1 MVVYVLHHYFDTPD
15 VEGNEI
21 IGVYSSIEDAQA
33 KMKSCEAKLREEFPD
48 DIWDGDMTWTD
59 ADEIHLGF
67 EDKCG
72 GGFLATIYCWEIVS
86 REVQ

>member
-1 MVVYVLHHYFDTPD
+1 MTVYVLHHYFDTPD

-21 IGVYSSIEDAQA
+21 IGVYSRIEDAR
-33 KMKSCEAKLREEFPD
+33 KEMKRCAGRLKAEFPED
-48 DIWDGDMTWTD
+48 AWEEDMTWTD

-67 EDKCG
+67 DSKCG
-72 GGFLATIYCWEIVS
+72 GSFLATIYCWEIVS

>member
-1 MVVYVLHHYFDTPD
+1 MTVFVLHHYFDTPD

-21 IGVYSSIEDAQA
+21 IGVYRHIEDARK
-33 KMKSCEAKLREEFPD
+33 KMRSCANRLKAEFPD
-48 DIWDGDMTWTD
+48 DAWEEDMTWSD

-72 GGFLATIYCWEIVS
+72 GGFFATIYCWEIVS